1 MNDTKPNCS
10 DEPQALNPVAIARGL
25 HPLLREEASAAEA
38 LGKMTDKVFDVL
50 QQRGLFTM
58 MFPKRAG
65 GVGNT
70 LRTHLKTVAEL
81 AKADPATAWSF
92 ALLSSVSASAA
103 SLPPATRERI
113 FQRGNELVC
122 SVAAR
127 TGTATPCSGGY
138 EISGSWPYASGC
150 MHADWAMNGINI
162 LDAEGNNVD
171 AGFAIMPL
179 NNNAQVA
186 IKNTW
191 KVAGVCASGSNTVV
205 AEKLILPPE
214 LILSFKNLRSGASD
228 DPAVRAALEPRDL
241 WPVEPLFPLT
251 VLAPMLG
258 AAEGLQE
265 EVRSTMNKRKV
276 IGWKY
281 DSQADAEI
289 LSGIFGEAT
298 MEIES
303 AWLHIE
309 RTVALVDE
317 VSPQR
322 SLSGFEKATMQ
333 ADCGYAMKL
342 VRSATEK
349 LMDIAGPGSF
359 AQSNA
364 MQRLWRDINVGSRHN
379 ALNSRLSMALYG
391 RALLGA
397 ESNLELLPDI
407 SH

>member
-1 MNDTKPNCS
+1 
-10 DEPQALNPVAIARGL
+10 
-25 HPLLREEASAAEA
+25 
-38 LGKMTDKVFDVL
+38 
-50 QQRGLFTM
+50 
-58 MFPKRAG
+58 
-65 GVGNT
+65 
-70 LRTHLKTVAEL
+70 
-81 AKADPATAWSF
+81 
-92 ALLSSVSASAA
+92 
-103 SLPPATRERI
+103 
-113 FQRGNELVC
+113 
-122 SVAAR
+122 
-127 TGTATPCSGGY
+127 
-138 EISGSWPYASGC
+138 
-150 MHADWAMNGINI
+150 
-162 LDAEGNNVD
+162 
-171 AGFAIMPL
+171 
-179 NNNAQVA
+179 
-186 IKNTW
+186 
-191 KVAGVCASGSNTVV
+191 
-205 AEKLILPPE
+205 
-214 LILSFKNLRSGASD
+214 
-228 DPAVRAALEPRDL
+228 
-241 WPVEPLFPLT
+241 
-251 VLAPMLG
+251 
-258 AAEGLQE
+258 
-265 EVRSTMNKRKV
+265 MNKRKV